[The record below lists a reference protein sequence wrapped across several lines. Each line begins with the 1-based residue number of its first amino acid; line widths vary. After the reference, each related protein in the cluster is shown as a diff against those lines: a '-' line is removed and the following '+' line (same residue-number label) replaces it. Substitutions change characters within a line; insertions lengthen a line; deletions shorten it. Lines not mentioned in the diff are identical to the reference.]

1 MSSLARSAH
10 VRHIFLDGDLAP
22 VYTLEVESTFFLEI
36 ERAEE
41 KKKQLKA
48 QDLSGS
54 SLHTSH
60 ALLYYTKPAKLG
72 FPIQRV
78 INQ

>member
-41 KKKQLKA
+41 KKKLKKA
-48 QDLSGS
+48 QDPAC
-54 SLHTSH
+54 T
-60 ALLYYTKPAKLG
+60 LLMLYFIIPN
-72 FPIQRV
+72 PR
-78 INQ
+78 N

>member
-10 VRHIFLDGDLAP
+10 VRHIFLDADLAP

-41 KKKQLKA
+41 KKKLKA
-48 QDLSGS
+48 QQDPAC
-54 SLHTSH
+54 T
-60 ALLYYTKPAKLG
+60 LLMLYFIIPN
-72 FPIQRV
+72 PR
-78 INQ
+78 N

>member
-1 MSSLARSAH
+1 MSSLARCAH

-41 KKKQLKA
+41 KKKLKA
-48 QDLSGS
+48 QDPAC
-54 SLHTSH
+54 T
-60 ALLYYTKPAKLG
+60 LLMLYFIIPN
-72 FPIQRV
+72 PR
-78 INQ
+78 N